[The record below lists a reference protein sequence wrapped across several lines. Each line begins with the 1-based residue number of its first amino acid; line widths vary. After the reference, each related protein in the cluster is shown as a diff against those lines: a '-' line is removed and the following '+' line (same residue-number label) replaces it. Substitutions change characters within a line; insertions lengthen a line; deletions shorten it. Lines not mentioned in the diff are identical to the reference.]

1 MGHLPTLAVG
11 QTQRVVPSWSGRAME
26 HVLANRSDVSCSDA
40 AMQAGA
46 GTATWLSFHFHSIGG
61 TALPRFDER
70 AGVVDSSHRF
80 SSAL

>member
-26 HVLANRSDVSCSDA
+26 HVLANKSDVSCSDA

-46 GTATWLSFHFHSIGG
+46 GTAHCFHFIFIRLV
-61 TALPRFDER
+61 TRL
-70 AGVVDSSHRF
+70 
-80 SSAL
+80 

>member
-26 HVLANRSDVSCSDA
+26 HVLANKSDVSCSDA

-46 GTATWLSFHFHSIGG
+46 GTAWLYFIFIRLVTRLYCVS
-61 TALPRFDER
+61 TER
-70 AGVVDSSHRF
+70 VVNSSHLF
-80 SSAL
+80 SRAQ